1 MKKTI
6 YSLALA
12 TTLVTASCSDQAE
25 IPVNNGNADGK
36 EMISFSMSDES
47 ASPMT
52 RATGLTRAGFT
63 GANTRIVAR
72 FQSDET
78 GGSGV
83 RYTKTVLKASKDNGT
98 SNTCGIGDHS
108 DVDYYTEANTKYW
121 DDAFG
126 RKGQLSVYAVAIPNS
141 TDATKL
147 TEAKLSG
154 NATAWQTEATPDNTI
169 DWDVTYLTTQTSA
182 TLAGED
188 LAYSNNIQDGGTDGR
203 YVWDY
208 TTNPQGYPAHTGA
221 TTHKPGRLVFTQ
233 ADDAQASDAGHFDKG
248 HLVFKH
254 SLSRLTVVLV
264 PGAGF
269 TSDRSTATDFKF
281 NKIGGA
287 ITSGNIQLLNF
298 PVHGKLDLDAGTWAI
313 DGSDGTQNILQMIGA
328 AATSSASASAAAYN
342 ATAETYLANRT
353 YSAQMLPGKVF
364 GASSTANVM
373 QFVIDDNT
381 YFITEK
387 MVYDALTTGTW
398 FTNATDADK
407 TAAGYNVGTSVT
419 MAQGHNYTLT
429 ITVNKTGI
437 ANVTATLA
445 PWVEV
450 AGEHEVNNAHITLSL
465 KTTGETCDKN
475 IDLYR
480 LIDNNDSYD
489 ANQYVFNY
497 QGKRWF
503 GNYTTDAN
511 SMVTLNQTAYNA
523 SSNKQGVQT
532 DPETSA
538 KFWSTPWYFD
548 SNKEYYHFRT
558 VNSGTTIKG
567 NTDGTNDYFDISAG
581 PIATTD
587 PHWGAPMKST
597 STTWLKYDE
606 NGTMTD
612 YSDDK
617 GYEAHLHHAIGSTES
632 QVAIQE
638 LHMMSNIN
646 VVLKTPNDGG
656 KIQLRK
662 PAATYTADEIVTI
675 SGTTYVKSSVQYDS
689 EHDTYSL
696 YSDSNPEHDIQKA
709 VGDVKEDA
717 VETIVKITRIAA
729 NGTVEMGR
737 GVVKPTGA
745 YTGELTMT
753 NPTTYFATDGL
764 ITNNYTFA
772 VVPQSLS
779 RNFSSQSDDDYVG
792 IFIQTPDHNQYYV
805 VKKLSEIIATSVS
818 DERNQTKDAK
828 IQRWYPG
835 HTYTYTFT
843 ISKKGIENI
852 TATVADWV
860 TVTGK
865 DTNLTL
871 ED

>member
-1 MKKTI
+1 
-6 YSLALA
+6 
-12 TTLVTASCSDQAE
+12 
-25 IPVNNGNADGK
+25 
-36 EMISFSMSDES
+36 MSDAQS
-47 ASPMT
+47 AGT
-52 RATGLTRAGFT
+52 RAMTRAGFT
-63 GANTRIVAR
+63 GAETRIVAR
-72 FQSDET
+72 FQSDEK

-83 RYTKTVLKASKDNGT
+83 RYTKTVLKANVDGT
-98 SNTCGIGDHS
+98 GGATDFST
-108 DVDYYTEANTKYW
+108 VEYYTGANTRYW

-126 RKGQLSVYAVAIPNS
+126 RKGQISVYAVAIPNS
-141 TDATKL
+141 TSTTKL

-154 NATAWQTEATPDNTI
+154 SATAWQTEADPDNTI
-169 DWDVTYLTTQTSA
+169 DWDVTYTTTQTSA

-188 LAYSNNIQDGGTDGR
+188 LAYSNNIQDGGVNGR
-203 YVWDY
+203 YVWSY
-208 TTNPQGYPAHTGA
+208 TSPEGYPADN
-221 TTHKPGRLVFTQ
+221 GRLDGHSNGRLEFTQ
-233 ADDAQASDAGHFDKG
+233 KDGALASDAGHFDKG
-248 HLVFKH
+248 HLMFKH

-264 PGAGF
+264 PGDGF
-269 TSDRSTATDFKF
+269 TADRSSATDFKF
-281 NKIGGA
+281 NKIEGA
-287 ITSGNIQLLNF
+287 ITSGNIQLLSF
-298 PVHGKLDLDAGTWAI
+298 PVHGKLDLDAGTWTT
-313 DGSDGTQNILQMIGA
+313 DGTDGTQNILQMIGA

-364 GASSTANVM
+364 GANSATNVM

-381 YFITEK
+381 YYVTEK
-387 MVYDALTTGTW
+387 MVYDALTSGSWYTS
-398 FTNATDADK
+398 ATDADK
-407 TAAGYNVGTSVT
+407 AAAGYNVGTSVT
-419 MAQGHNYTLT
+419 MTQGHNYTLT

-465 KTTGETCDKN
+465 KTTGETCDKA

-497 QGKRWF
+497 EGKRWF

-511 SMVTLNQTAYNA
+511 SMVTLNQTAYAA
-523 SSNKQGVQT
+523 STNEQGYKIK
-532 DPETSA
+532 DE
-538 KFWSTPWYFD
+538 KKYWSTPWYFE

-558 VNSGTTIKG
+558 VNNGTTVLG
-567 NTDGTNDYFDISAG
+567 NTDGTNDYFNIAAG

-606 NGTMTD
+606 NGTLTD

-646 VVLKTPNDGG
+646 VVLKTPDNGG

-662 PAATYTADEIVTI
+662 DAVAAVLYADAAEYNAAKSTSLDDAAFAALTDEQKTKTPA
-675 SGTTYVKSSVQYDS
+675 Q
-689 EHDTYSL
+689 
-696 YSDSNPEHDIQKA
+696 P
-709 VGDVKEDA
+709 A

-753 NPTTYFATDGL
+753 NPATYFATDGL
-764 ITNNYTFA
+764 ITNNYTYA

-779 RNFSSQSDDDYVG
+779 RNFSSASDDDYVG

-805 VKKLSEIIATSVS
+805 VKKLSEIVATSVS
-818 DERNQTKDAK
+818 DQRDQTKDQPIK
-828 IQRWYPG
+828 RWYPG

-843 ISKKGIENI
+843 ITKKGIENI

-860 TVTGK
+860 TVTG
-865 DTNLTL
+865 DNMNITL